1 MKSIVRVVFFILLL
15 SFQPAFAGG
24 EVNQSSSTVA
34 VVQLQS
40 SDAGNYDLM
49 ANYAIEA
56 KKNGATLII
65 FPESSAFGW
74 LNPKVFFEAS
84 AIPGDI
90 SSNFSSI
97 AKTADIW
104 VATGLAEQG
113 PPSSCIPSFHH
124 AYNSGILINPQGK
137 IVLHHRKYQVLSNAF
152 DPNVCHDTFCTDG
165 CSYTQGDLSDI
176 TTVET
181 PFGSTSIIVCADA
194 YIYDTSV
201 LDKLKTLAPDFVIIP
216 WGIMA
221 GAESDCGKSGY
232 NATTFASK
240 AAKYLGTA
248 YVVGANAIGTRTY
261 GRFLPSEY
269 CGYSGYADPSGES
282 HQAKDPTA
290 TLIYFDIPMSAK
302 SK

>member
-1 MKSIVRVVFFILLL
+1 MKSIVKVVFFTLLL
-15 SFQPAFAGG
+15 SFQSVFAGG
-24 EVNQSSSTVA
+24 EANQSSSTVA

-49 ANYAIEA
+49 TNYAIEA

-74 LNPKVFFEAS
+74 LNPDVFFYAT
-84 AIPGDI
+84 AIPGNI
-90 SSNFSSI
+90 SSNFTSI
-97 AKTADIW
+97 AKTAGIW

-113 PPSSCIPSFHH
+113 PPSHCKSEAYH
-124 AYNSGILINPQGK
+124 AYDSGILINPQGE

-152 DPNVCHDTFCTDG
+152 NSEVCKDWFCTDG
-165 CSYTQGDLSDI
+165 CSYTQGNLSDI

-194 YIYDTSV
+194 YTYDTSV

-216 WGIMA
+216 WGITA

-232 NATTFASK
+232 NATTFASE

-261 GRFLPSEY
+261 GRYLPSEY
-269 CGYSGYADPSGES
+269 CGYSGYADPSGEG

-290 TLIYFDIPMSAK
+290 TLVYFDIPMSAK
-302 SK
+302 